1 MSTYDEWTLCKN
13 CIYFEDCDTKED
25 RFGCYCG
32 EPKFPRGKRAEI
44 GVYDDANSTFDM
56 EYVINKFH
64 KDQDGIA
71 VIDDFKIASVSI
83 TKENEI

>member
-32 EPKFPRGKRAEI
+32 EPEFPL
-44 GVYDDANSTFDM
+44 D
-56 EYVINKFH
+56 
-64 KDQDGIA
+64 
-71 VIDDFKIASVSI
+71 
-83 TKENEI
+83 